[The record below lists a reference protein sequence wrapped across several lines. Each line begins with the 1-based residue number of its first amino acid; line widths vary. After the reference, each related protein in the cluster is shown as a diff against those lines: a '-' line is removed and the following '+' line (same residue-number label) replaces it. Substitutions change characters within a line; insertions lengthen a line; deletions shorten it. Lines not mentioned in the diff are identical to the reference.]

1 MWKNLLIIL
10 TAVVILISPFYSYS
24 QEPLILTLEKSIE
37 IALSQNPSYLAAA
50 ERKDAAEAQVREA
63 AAAFFPSLNAQG
75 LHTLDEK
82 VMELEFPS
90 FIPGEPP
97 QKVEIDFTRDYQF
110 SLSLNLPL
118 FTGGKLT
125 AGYKQAKYNLK
136 STRESIRQSRQ
147 EIVYQVKQAFF
158 SYLLAQDF
166 FHVAEEAVALAEKNH
181 QNVKNLYE
189 VGMASKFDLLRSEV
203 QVANLK
209 PQLSKAK
216 NSLKVAEIR
225 LKTILGLEMEE
236 MIEVEGKLYYEPYN
250 PDLEKCIEG
259 AMYARPELLQ
269 IRYQR
274 QIAQQMIKIAQASR
288 LPTIAIS
295 GNYNYWADKFNLK
308 EDNWSSY
315 YAVNL
320 VMNIPLFNGFS
331 TSAKIAQAKSILK
344 ELELTEKGLK
354 DMIVFEINQALLNLR
369 EAKESLQSQ
378 EKNVEQAE
386 ESLRIAELNYSE
398 GLATYLDV
406 SSAQAA
412 LSQAKTYY
420 SQALYDYV
428 MARAALEKA
437 VGKGWEEK
445 E

>member
-1 MWKNLLIIL
+1 MRKNVMIIL
-10 TAVVILISPFYSYS
+10 TAAALWFSPFSSYS
-24 QEPLILTLEKSIE
+24 QESLVLTLEKSLE
-37 IALSQNPSYLAAA
+37 IALSQSPSYLAAA
-50 ERKDAAEAQVREA
+50 EREDAAEAQVREA
-63 AAAFFPSLNAQG
+63 AAAFFPSFNAQG

-97 QKVEIDFTRDYQF
+97 QKVEVDFTRDYQF

-136 STRESIRQSRQ
+136 STRESVRQSRQ
-147 EIVYQVKQAFF
+147 DTVYQVNQAFYG
-158 SYLLAQDF
+158 YLLAQEF
-166 FHVAEEAVALAEKNH
+166 FRVAEEAVNLAEKHH

-209 PQLSKAK
+209 PQLIKAK
-216 NSLKVAEIR
+216 NNLEVAEIG
-225 LKTILGLEMEE
+225 LKTVLGLEMDQ
-236 MIEVEGKLYYEPYN
+236 MIEVEGKLYYEPYH
-250 PDLEKCIEG
+250 PDLEKCIQE
-259 AMYARPELLQ
+259 AMSARPELLQ

-274 QIAQQMIKIAQASR
+274 QVAQQMVKIAQASR
-288 LPTIAIS
+288 FPTIAIS
-295 GNYNYWADKFNLK
+295 GNYNYWADKFNFK

-320 VMNIPLFNGFS
+320 VMTIPLFNGFS
-331 TSAKIAQAKSILK
+331 TSARVAQSKSMLR
-344 ELELTEKGLK
+344 EMELTEKGLK
-354 DMIVFEINQALLNLR
+354 DIVAFEINQALLNLK
-369 EAKESLQSQ
+369 EAEESIQSQ
-378 EKNVEQAE
+378 EKNVEQAA
-386 ESLRIAELNYSE
+386 ESLRIAELNYAE
-398 GLATYLDV
+398 GLVAYLDV
-406 SSAQAA
+406 NSAQAA

-428 MARAALEKA
+428 MAKAALEKA
-437 VGKGWEEK
+437 MGIGWEEQ
-445 E
+445 